1 MDQSEPGMGGEDRR
15 DARETTH
22 AERVLTIEE
31 AEALVSAG
39 THAWDIDDAGNRF
52 VRELE
57 AQAKALPNNEG
68 VMLEDVR
75 GA

>member
-1 MDQSEPGMGGEDRR
+1 M
-15 DARETTH
+15 AETTH

>member
-1 MDQSEPGMGGEDRR
+1 V
-15 DARETTH
+15 ETTH

-57 AQAKALPNNEG
+57 AQAKALPNGEG
-68 VMLEDVR
+68 VMIEER
-75 GA
+75 A